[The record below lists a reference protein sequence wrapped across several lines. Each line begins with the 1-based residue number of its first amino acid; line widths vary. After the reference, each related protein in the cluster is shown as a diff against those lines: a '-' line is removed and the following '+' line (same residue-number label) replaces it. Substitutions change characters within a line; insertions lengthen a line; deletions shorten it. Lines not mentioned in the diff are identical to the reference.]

1 MRHPRPLR
9 LDIYVRVSQTRG
21 RVGDSFI
28 SPAVQ
33 RDRAEQW
40 IRAFGH
46 ECGQVFEELDE
57 SGARADRPKLLE
69 AIERVEAGQSDG
81 IVVAKLDRFGR
92 TLVDGIRLVERL
104 QAAGGTFVSVADGF
118 DLTTETGRLV
128 LRIMLSL
135 AEFELD
141 RIRGNW
147 NDAKARAVARGIH
160 PSAVPPFG
168 YRREGGRGPL
178 IPDPV
183 TAPLVTSLFER
194 RAAGVGYAELGR
206 YLAAQGA
213 RTVHGGSNWPQ
224 RAVKDI
230 VRNEVYLGVAYAR
243 TRDPATGK
251 VIAEGFRNDD
261 AHAPL
266 TDVDT
271 WKRAQRVATRW
282 EPRGLDP
289 HPLTAVLRCAGC
301 RYSMRPARRSLKD
314 GTIVTDFSCKTAH
327 SAAHAC
333 PAPARIMD
341 HGDLTQLVVS
351 RFLSALPELA
361 AEATKASP
369 QLAAAEREANIARTT
384 FEQWRDDA
392 RVQEQLGLDQYLAGL
407 QARQE
412 RLNEKVV
419 ALSREQATAQAI
431 PLPPN
436 ASSIAARWDEL
447 SVGHQRDL
455 LGAAIRCVFVRRSS
469 RSTPLDERVRVVFRG
484 EAVDLP
490 RRGAKDWRPVPF
502 DFGRDSDRPGVGV

>member
-1 MRHPRPLR
+1 MSAKPLR
-9 LDIYVRVSQTRG
+9 LDVYVRVSQTRG
-21 RVGDSFI
+21 RSGDSFI
-28 SPAVQ
+28 SPVVQ

-40 IRAFGH
+40 ISAFGH
-46 ECGQVFEELDE
+46 RRGKVFEELDQ
-57 SGARADRPKLLE
+57 SGGRADRPKLLV

-128 LRIMLSL
+128 FRIMLSL

-147 NDAKARAVARGIH
+147 NDAKYRAVARGIH

-183 TAPLVTSLFER
+183 KAPLVTSLFER

-206 YLAAQGA
+206 FLAAQGA
-213 RTVHGGSNWPQ
+213 RTAHGGSNWPQ

-243 TRDPATGK
+243 TRDPSSGK
-251 VIAEGFRNDD
+251 VIAEGARNDA

-266 TDVDT
+266 TDAET
-271 WKRAQRVATRW
+271 WKQAQRVSTRS

-289 HPLTAVLRCAGC
+289 HPLGAVLRCAGC
-301 RYSMRPARRSLKD
+301 RYGMRPARRTLKG

-327 SAAHAC
+327 SAAHGC
-333 PAPARIMD
+333 SAPARITD
-341 HGDLTQLVVS
+341 RGELTQYVVT
-351 RFLSALPELA
+351 RFVDAIPELA

-369 QLAAAEREANIARTT
+369 QLAVAEREAIAARTT
-384 FEQWRDDA
+384 FERWRDDA
-392 RVQEQLGLDQYLAGL
+392 RIQEQLGMDQYLAGL
-407 QARQE
+407 NARHE
-412 RLNEKVV
+412 RLNQKLV
-419 ALSREQATAQAI
+419 ALSQEQATAQAV

-436 ASSIAARWDEL
+436 VSSIAARWPEL
-447 SVGHQRDL
+447 SARHRRDL
-455 LGAAIRCVFVRRSS
+455 LGAAIKCVFVRQSS
-469 RSTPLDERVRVVFRG
+469 RFAPIGERVQIIFRG

-490 RRGAKDWRPVPF
+490 RRGAKDWHPVPF
-502 DFGRDSDRPGVGV
+502 EFGSDSDASAIGV